1 MELAINEVSD
11 ITYLC
16 ELIPPSCF
24 RKKAGGINSQ
34 TLRYNLCRTSC
45 SISYLLIKGGHMKR
59 FLIGLGIVVLI
70 VIVAIAGF
78 AGIYNSIVSKHETI
92 TAKWA
97 QVENQLQRRNDLIPN
112 LVNTVKGY
120 AAHEKTV
127 LENIT
132 NARSQWG
139 KATTVEEKVKA
150 AGAVDAALAR
160 LLLVVENYPN
170 LKADQTF
177 LKLMDELSG
186 TENRI
191 AVERMRYNEAVRDY
205 NITVR
210 SFPGNFV
217 AGMFGYKV
225 ATEYFKA
232 EAQARA
238 VPEVKF

>member
-1 MELAINEVSD
+1 M
-11 ITYLC
+11 
-16 ELIPPSCF
+16 
-24 RKKAGGINSQ
+24 KK
-34 TLRYNLCRTSC
+34 
-45 SISYLLIKGGHMKR
+45 
-59 FLIGLGIVVLI
+59 FLIVLGIIAVLIIVVLI
-70 VIVAIAGF
+70 SSYNAIVT
-78 AGIYNSIVSKHETI
+78 KHETI

-127 LENIT
+127 FENIT
-132 NARSQWG
+132 NARSQWA
-139 KATTVEEKVKA
+139 KAGTVDEKVKA
-150 AGAVDAALAR
+150 AGAIDNALAR

-177 LKLMDELSG
+177 LRLMDELSG

-210 SFPGNFV
+210 MFPGNVV
-217 AGMFGYKV
+217 ANFFGYKP

-232 EAQARA
+232 EESVKV

>member
-1 MELAINEVSD
+1 
-11 ITYLC
+11 
-16 ELIPPSCF
+16 
-24 RKKAGGINSQ
+24 
-34 TLRYNLCRTSC
+34 
-45 SISYLLIKGGHMKR
+45 MKR
-59 FLIGLGIVVLI
+59 FLVGL
-70 VIVAIAGF
+70 VIVALLLIISF
-78 AGIYNSIVSKHETI
+78 VSVYNAIVSKHETI

-127 LENIT
+127 FENVT

-139 KATTVEEKVKA
+139 KAGTIEEKVKA
-150 AGAVDAALAR
+150 AGTIDAALAR

-191 AVERMRYNEAVRDY
+191 AVERMRYNEGVKDF

-210 SFPGNFV
+210 MFPGNIV
-217 AGMFGYKV
+217 AGMFGYKP

-232 EAQARA
+232 EEGAKK

>member
-1 MELAINEVSD
+1 
-11 ITYLC
+11 
-16 ELIPPSCF
+16 
-24 RKKAGGINSQ
+24 
-34 TLRYNLCRTSC
+34 
-45 SISYLLIKGGHMKR
+45 MKR
-59 FLIGLGIVVLI
+59 FLIGLAVVVLLII
-70 VIVAIAGF
+70 VSFIGV
-78 AGIYNSIVSKHETI
+78 YNGIVSKNETI

-120 AAHEKTV
+120 ASHEKTV
-127 LENIT
+127 FEDVT
-132 NARSQWG
+132 NARSQWA
-139 KATTVEEKVKA
+139 KANTVEEKVRATSKI
-150 AGAVDAALAR
+150 DTALAR

-210 SFPGNFV
+210 SFPGNFI
-217 AGMFGYKV
+217 AGIYGYKV

-232 EAQARA
+232 EERA
-238 VPEVKF
+238 KTVPEVKF